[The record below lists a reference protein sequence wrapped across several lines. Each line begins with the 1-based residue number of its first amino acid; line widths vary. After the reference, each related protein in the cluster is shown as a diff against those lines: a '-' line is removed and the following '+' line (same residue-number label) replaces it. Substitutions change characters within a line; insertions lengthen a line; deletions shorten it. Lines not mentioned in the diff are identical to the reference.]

1 MPMNG
6 KATDPAYLLRANT
19 WRIKKTLDIKDMD
32 GYVYDN
38 LEINLVSL
46 IDQYN
51 DNLVAGL
58 NNKYTGNVQ
67 LKHATEVKEVFA
79 VNKIEPIIIK
89 TDERIT
95 LTLTVKLDD
104 NKICQI

>member
-1 MPMNG
+1 
-6 KATDPAYLLRANT
+6 
-19 WRIKKTLDIKDMD
+19 
-32 GYVYDN
+32 
-38 LEINLVSL
+38 
-46 IDQYN
+46 
-51 DNLVAGL
+51 VAGL